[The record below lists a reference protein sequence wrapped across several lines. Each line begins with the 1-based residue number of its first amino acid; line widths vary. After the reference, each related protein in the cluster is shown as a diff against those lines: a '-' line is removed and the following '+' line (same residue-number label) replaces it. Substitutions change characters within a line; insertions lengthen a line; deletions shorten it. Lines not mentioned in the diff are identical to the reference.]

1 MSSTIEE
8 DPYEPLLGVEVEA
21 GHGPTRPPSP
31 FDPPHP
37 DDLLLGHE
45 EEPLD
50 WAAVRNL
57 DHFFTNVYRYWEE
70 KGFTVILVAR
80 ILNLTALLFT
90 IVASGILLLGIDYS
104 ALHAECLKTEE
115 CTLWDVAFIKNP
127 LRNGPL
133 TLWKSLSVLYL
144 AIFAGY
150 WLFSAAHFVHELRGL
165 LEVRHFF
172 SYNVGMS
179 ERSLRAATWP
189 EIAARLVAAQRS
201 VRLCISKDLTEHDI
215 VSRIMRKD
223 NYLIG
228 MLNKGVLA
236 LHIPLPGLQGH
247 VLLTKTVQWNLRW
260 CVLDAM
266 FDESTFKIQQSFLQD
281 EAALQRRFRVMAVVN
296 AIFSPF
302 LFVFLVIYFFMKN
315 AEALYH
321 HPSSLGA
328 RRWSP
333 AARWSLKEYN
343 ELPHFIEQR
352 LQAGHAAATTYVAQF
367 PNHAVSHI
375 ARFIAFITGS
385 FAAVLIALTLADE
398 RLLEYDFAAGRQTLW
413 WLGLLGVILAV
424 SRALI
429 IEPSLSAFDPE
440 FALLE
445 VAAHTHYLPRHWRG
459 GRAHTLEVQEEF
471 QSLFRYRTFLLVEE
485 LVSVLLTPVL
495 LWYSLPRCAGAILR
509 FVDGN
514 TTSIEGVGDVFT
526 QAAFRFYAGST
537 TAETAAVQ
545 QHYHQQAKKMEQ
557 SLVSF
562 STCYPTWVPPT
573 EAGHFLDK
581 LSVFVENEMH
591 NEGIYENNIN
601 TEGAVDAVAV
611 GGDRGG
617 GIERCGDGG
626 LATRSK
632 LNFSELVTPR
642 YPHSAHRYLQRQRNV
657 INLNRLAATTGIP
670 GGLPTQQ
677 QMPLEEERIA
687 AAHALLES
695 YYEQQEQEEED
706 GMIQHAEQHG
716 DSNLPGQQN
725 SIITSPRAGNRLQ
738 EMTSELSVL
747 SREHSEAI
755 ER

>member
-1 MSSTIEE
+1 MSSTLENE
-8 DPYEPLLGVEVEA
+8 PYEPLLGVEVEA

-31 FDPPHP
+31 FAPPHP
-37 DDLLLGHE
+37 DALLLGHE
-45 EEPLD
+45 DEPLD

-57 DHFFTNVYRYWEE
+57 DQFFTNVYRYWEG

-90 IVASGILLLGIDYS
+90 IVASGILLLSIDYS
-104 ALHAECLKTEE
+104 AIHSECLKTEE
-115 CTLWDVAFIKNP
+115 CTLWDVAYIKNP
-127 LRNGPL
+127 LRDGPL

-144 AIFAGY
+144 TIFAGY
-150 WLFSAAHFVHELRGL
+150 WLFSAAHFIHELRGL
-165 LEVRHFF
+165 LEVRHFI
-172 SYNVGMS
+172 SYNIGMS

-228 MLNKGVLA
+228 MLNEGVFA
-236 LHIPLPGLQGH
+236 LHVPLPGLQGH

-266 FDESTFKIQQSFLQD
+266 FDESTFKIQQSFIRD
-281 EAALQRRFRVMAVVN
+281 EAALQRRFRIMAVVN

-321 HPSSLGA
+321 RPSSLGE

-333 AARWSLKEYN
+333 AARWSLREYN

-375 ARFIAFITGS
+375 ARFIAFIVGS

-440 FALLE
+440 YALLE

-495 LWYSLPRCAGAILR
+495 LWFSLPQSAGAILR
-509 FVDGN
+509 FVDRN
-514 TTSIEGVGDVFT
+514 TTCVEGVGDVCT
-526 QAAFRFYAGST
+526 QAAFQVYPGST
-537 TAETAAVQ
+537 TETAAVQ
-545 QHYHQQAKKMEQ
+545 QQQYDHQHARKMEQ

-562 STCYPTWVPPT
+562 STCYPTWAPPT
-573 EAGHFLDK
+573 EAGQFLDK
-581 LSVFVENEMH
+581 LSVYVENEEYDGGTYQ
-591 NEGIYENNIN
+591 NNVNIENHDD
-601 TEGAVDAVAV
+601 GVAV
-611 GGDRGG
+611 GS
-617 GIERCGDGG
+617 DGSG
-626 LATRSK
+626 FARRRSK
-632 LNFSELVTPR
+632 LNFSELATPR
-642 YPHSAHRYLQRQRNV
+642 YPHSAHRYLQKQRNLS
-657 INLNRLAATTGIP
+657 NLNRFAATTE
-670 GGLPTQQ
+670 GLPAPH
-677 QMPLEEERIA
+677 QMPLPLEEVRIA
-687 AAHALLES
+687 VAQAVLES
-695 YYEQQEQEEED
+695 YYEQQEEEEEEN
-706 GMIQHAEQHG
+706 GITQHTEQHG
-716 DSNLPGQQN
+716 NSNLPGQQN
-725 SIITSPRAGNRLQ
+725 TIIRSPRAGNRFQ
-738 EMTSELSVL
+738 EMSSELSVL
-747 SREHSEAI
+747 SREHSEVN

>member
-1 MSSTIEE
+1 MTPPPE
-8 DPYEPLLGVEVEA
+8 DSGYEPLLGVEVEA
-21 GHGPTRPPSP
+21 GHGTRPPSP
-31 FDPPHP
+31 FAPNHP
-37 DDLLLGHE
+37 DDFLSHE

-57 DHFFTNVYRYWEE
+57 DQFLGQLYRYWEE

-80 ILNLTALLFT
+80 VLNLTALLFT
-90 IVASGILLLGIDYS
+90 IVASGVLLLGIDYS
-104 ALHAECLKTEE
+104 KIHAECLKTEE
-115 CTLWDVAFIKNP
+115 CTLWDVAFIKHP
-127 LRNGPL
+127 LRNGTL

-144 AIFAGY
+144 LIFAGY
-150 WLFSAAHFVHELRGL
+150 WLFSMLHFIFELRGL

-172 SYNVGMS
+172 AYNIGMS

-189 EIAARLVAAQRS
+189 EIASRLVTAQRT

-236 LHIPLPGLQGH
+236 LNVPIPGLRGH

-266 FDESTFKIQQSFLQD
+266 FNESTFKIEQSFVHD
-281 EAALQRRFRVMAVVN
+281 EAALRRRFRTMAIVN
-296 AIFSPF
+296 ALFSPF

-333 AARWSLKEYN
+333 AARWSLREYN

-352 LQAGHAAATTYVAQF
+352 LYAGHAAATTYVAQF

-398 RLLEYDFAAGRQTLW
+398 RILEYDFAAGRQTLW
-413 WLGLLGVILAV
+413 WLGLVGVILAV

-429 IEPSLSAFDPE
+429 IEPSLTAFDPE
-440 FALLE
+440 YALLE

-471 QSLFRYRTFLLVEE
+471 QSLFRYRAFLLFEE
-485 LVSVLLTPVL
+485 LASVLLTPLL
-495 LWYSLPRCAGAILR
+495 LWYSLPKCAGAIVK
-509 FVDGN
+509 FVDRN
-514 TTSIEGVGDVFT
+514 TTCIEGVGDVYT
-526 QAAFRFYAGST
+526 QAAFQCFQPGGESLATSL
-537 TAETAAVQ
+537 ETPSAAHRQ
-545 QHYHQQAKKMEQ
+545 QRQQQEHARKMEQ

-562 STCYPTWVPPT
+562 SAVYPTWLPPA
-573 EAGHFLDK
+573 EAHEFLDK
-581 LSVFVENEMH
+581 IAVFVEKEETPREDGCH
-591 NEGIYENNIN
+591 NMNN
-601 TEGAVDAVAV
+601 TEG
-611 GGDRGG
+611 GG
-617 GIERCGDGG
+617 GGG
-626 LATRSK
+626 NHQGVNSRHK
-632 LNFSELVTPR
+632 LNFSELLTPR
-642 YPHSAHRYLQRQRNV
+642 YPHSAHRYLQRQRNLL
-657 INLNRLAATTGIP
+657 NLNRLAAPTGGPIQQ
-670 GGLPTQQ
+670 QQ
-677 QMPLEEERIA
+677 QMPLEEERIVVA
-687 AAHALLES
+687 QALLES
-695 YYEQQEQEEED
+695 YYEQQEGEIEEE
-706 GMIQHAEQHG
+706 ITT
-716 DSNLPGQQN
+716 SSPGQGTN
-725 SIITSPRAGNRLQ
+725 SVRRPDPRPPLV
-738 EMTSELSVL
+738 SELSIL
-747 SREHSEAI
+747 SNREHSEGNVK
-755 ER
+755 